1 METQRSHYLKEGE
14 ELTMPATLFLYVL
27 KILKEKNSI
36 DSIRLGKFV
45 EVITSIF
52 GRDYVWNNWEY
63 IKPTL
68 LDSRWI
74 RIFSG
79 LVEKDELY
87 MFIQI
92 TREGEWLIT
101 NGAPGD
107 WCHDTIETAVKNL
120 KTKD

>member
-1 METQRSHYLKEGE
+1 MQERRYFLKVGD
-14 ELTMPATLFLYVL
+14 ELAMPATLFLYVL

-52 GRDYVWNNWEY
+52 GRDYVRNNWEY

-68 LDSRWI
+68 LDSHWI
-74 RIFSG
+74 RIFPG

-92 TREGEWLIT
+92 TGEGEWLIT
-101 NGAPGD
+101 NGVPGD
-107 WCHDTIETAVKNL
+107 WCKDNIEEVVKNL
-120 KTKD
+120 KIKD